1 MKELIKKKPVEVNDK
16 KFNTLL
22 KQYSPKTMEVFE
34 LNEVFKYTPEQ
45 KKKLKELLK

>member
-22 KQYSPKTMEVFE
+22 KQYSAKTMEIFE

-45 KKKLKELLK
+45 KKVLKQAQK

>member
-1 MKELIKKKPVEVNDK
+1 MKTITDK

-22 KQYSPKTMEVFE
+22 KQYSAKTMEVFE

-45 KKKLKELLK
+45 KKVLKKALK